1 VYFTEATGDDM
12 ALKLA
17 LSCAAGGVLG
27 YILTKLLESPKQI
40 QAKGGTITLGYWKI
54 RGLCA
59 PLRMMCFYK
68 GQPFVNKAYG
78 DDAQTAWFGT
88 EKKRLKETNALVNLP
103 YVIDG
108 PTAAEPKET
117 VVTQSNSC
125 LLYLGQRLGIDRPQ
139 LATHNHQG
147 LDQLMDLR
155 NDLMKVVY
163 PFANVVTKQH
173 DFVAGLTE
181 HVAKTAAMHLTK
193 LEGHCVGPYLCG
205 AQIQSADFHMFEMLD
220 QHVAMCEQAGVT
232 FDVSP
237 FPKLRALH
245 GAMRADPALAGY
257 FASDMYR
264 RYAFNNP
271 MATFFCGAGYGD
283 GPFGGTLE
291 DQVRTR

>member
-1 VYFTEATGDDM
+1 MYFTEATGDDM

-108 PTAAEPKET
+108 PTAAVRYLTASLLHCLSISSAHLPTHVAVLCGQHAHTCNSLHSLCALCLPHTYLLVHRMTAAAASHTPRPVFTPSPCTVCSQEPKET

-125 LLYLGQRLGIDRPQ
+125 LLYLGQRLGIDR
-139 LATHNHQG
+139 
-147 LDQLMDLR
+147 
-155 NDLMKVVY
+155 
-163 PFANVVTKQH
+163 
-173 DFVAGLTE
+173 
-181 HVAKTAAMHLTK
+181 
-193 LEGHCVGPYLCG
+193 
-205 AQIQSADFHMFEMLD
+205 
-220 QHVAMCEQAGVT
+220 
-232 FDVSP
+232 
-237 FPKLRALH
+237 
-245 GAMRADPALAGY
+245 
-257 FASDMYR
+257 
-264 RYAFNNP
+264 
-271 MATFFCGAGYGD
+271 
-283 GPFGGTLE
+283 
-291 DQVRTR
+291 